1 MKLTVYNFITLFIV
15 LLLSTAL
22 VCKEEKELSSEDFQ
36 TLNVQDF
43 NQSILKGE
51 VEEYKWKTDP
61 VAVSLRFV
69 GPFDGRTQS
78 IKRVNE
84 SSESS
89 NATQVTII
97 NNGLLDDSVM
107 VVKYKLTLKKVDS
120 VWVINTA
127 GKVVKC
133 RKGRGHEEFS
143 SEPCK

>member
-15 LLLSTAL
+15 LLLSPAL
-22 VCKEEKELSSEDFQ
+22 VCKEEKEMSSEDFQ

-43 NQSILKGE
+43 NQSILKGKVQE
-51 VEEYKWKTDP
+51 DKWKTDP

-69 GPFDGRTQS
+69 GPFYGRTQS
-78 IKRVNE
+78 IERVNE
-84 SSESS
+84 SSESLD
-89 NATQVTII
+89 ATQVTII

-107 VVKYKLTLKKVDS
+107 AVKYKLTLKRVDS

-133 RKGRGHEEFS
+133 WKGRGHEEFS